1 MKRSIP
7 KAGFAG
13 RLCRLRYEGGLE
25 AVLCAVEDDFSAV
38 TSVHKIEGSKWG
50 GFWIR
55 VAAAISAGD
64 KPHDDGVFRYPFLFR
79 EADDRYIIASTEA
92 KLVDFLFER
101 AGIKAFIESP
111 RVNVDKATRELVFPP
126 PDKSGKIA
134 GRRYTIGAVYGAV
147 EGYARALRNMSF
159 FGEDLA
165 EAALFRSALEQISVT
180 RVAIRDP
187 VIDREL
193 LSLNGNG
200 GLDFHFSSAAH
211 LNYIDTLTAFL
222 RAHGYIE
229 WRSGKKW
236 EPL

>member
-1 MKRSIP
+1 MTRSIP
-7 KAGFAG
+7 KSGFAG

-25 AVLCAVEDDFSAV
+25 AVLLMMESEFSAV
-38 TSVHKIEGSKWG
+38 TSVHKVDGSKWG

-55 VAAAISAGD
+55 VAVPINAGD
-64 KPHDDGVFRYPFLFR
+64 KPQDDGVFRYPFLFR
-79 EADDRYIIASTEA
+79 ESDDRYIIASTES
-92 KLVDFLFER
+92 KLVDFFFDR
-101 AGIKAFIESP
+101 AGIKPFVESP

-126 PDKSGKIA
+126 PDSAGRIP

-180 RVAIRDP
+180 RMAIRDP
-187 VIDREL
+187 IIDREL
-193 LSLNGNG
+193 ISLNANG
-200 GLDFHFSSAAH
+200 GLDFHYSSAAH
-211 LNYIDTLTAFL
+211 LNHIDTLTAFL
-222 RAHGYIE
+222 RANNYIE